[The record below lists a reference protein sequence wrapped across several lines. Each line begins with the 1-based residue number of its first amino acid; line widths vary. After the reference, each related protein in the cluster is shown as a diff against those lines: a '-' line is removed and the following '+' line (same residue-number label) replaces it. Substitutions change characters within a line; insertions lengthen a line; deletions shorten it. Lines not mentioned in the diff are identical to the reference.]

1 MKEYILTF
9 MGSNNK
15 EVKIRKLLTPELER
29 LTLSDYVGKKDKNGI
44 LLVSAEPVN
53 VSVRSEIFKLFNL

>member
-9 MGSNNK
+9 RGSNGK
-15 EVKIRKLLTPELER
+15 EVKLRKLLTPELER

-53 VSVRSEIFKLFNL
+53 VSVRSEIFKQFNR